1 MAFDSVQAFL
11 AMGKH
16 GFYVW
21 LSYGVTALVLAGIAW
36 QAWRSE
42 SKILSNLRRRQAR
55 EARRQKAR
63 EESLT

>member
-1 MAFDSVQAFL
+1 MAFDSFHAFL

-21 LSYGVTALVLAGIAW
+21 LAYGVTALVLAAIAW

-42 SKILSNLRRRQAR
+42 SRILNNLRRRQAR
-55 EARRQKAR
+55 EARRQQAR
-63 EESLT
+63 EES